1 MLKRYRGA
9 AVGLCALLVTGSLAQ
24 AAGSFSTL
32 PIVGGASYCATTV
45 SGTGALSGITGQ
57 GQGTTGSIC
66 AQTVPAGP
74 SALTG
79 NEVIPADLFTP
90 GTTQAI
96 TGASPATADIPIVAF
111 GNGYGGTVINTTTG
125 AQTPVVANG
134 ISTYIYAGAGAATFT
149 TFTFPP
155 NPMQNQK
162 LCLVDAGTGIVTLS
176 SLLVGTAGQVFAGVT
191 PTSLPVQ
198 TAVGTAGTVTLGT
211 NCWLYNVA
219 NTTWYRVL

>member
-9 AVGLCALLVTGSLAQ
+9 AVGLCALLVTSGLVF

-32 PIVGGASYCATTV
+32 PIIGGASYCASTV
-45 SGTGALSGITGQ
+45 SGTGSLGGITNQ

-74 SALTG
+74 PALTG
-79 NEVIPADLFTP
+79 TEVIPADLFTP
-90 GTTQAI
+90 GTTQAAA
-96 TGASPATADIPIVAF
+96 GQPQTAIIPVTAL
-111 GNGYGGTVINTTTG
+111 GNGYGGTVVNTTTG
-125 AQTPVVANG
+125 AQSPVVANG
-134 ISTYIYAGAGAATFT
+134 ISTYIYAGAGTATFT

-162 LCLVDAGTGIVTLS
+162 LCIVDAGTGIVTLS
-176 SLLVGTAGQVFAGVT
+176 SLLVGTTGQVFVGTT
-191 PTSLPVQ
+191 PTSLPVM

-211 NCWLYNVA
+211 NCWLYNVS
-219 NTTWYRVL
+219 NTTWYRIQ